1 MNEPKRSTDSHS
13 ILRRNSSFG
22 STYRLAVKE
31 LKEIL
36 RDRRTI
42 ITLVGMPLLIYPLL
56 SILFQKFYFSAA
68 AETKQAKYVFV
79 FEEAWQDDDGNTI
92 EPPDKSQ
99 QSDAIEPATDSNPK
113 PEESLI
119 DFFIRFNINIGE
131 AYAFPELE
139 LPKYV
144 GVRARTEEESD
155 PGFVAATEERYF
167 VDNELRPMGP
177 DENTLE
183 EIVQTGTADLGIRV
197 VRRTGRMPTIEIVQS
212 DFGSSARA
220 AEYLRKRIDATN
232 YVLARRDV
240 NGLRG
245 RLRQLT
251 NRPILPG
258 SVSRYV
264 NKIIEGTSKTPA
276 ISMASLV
283 PLILILMTV
292 TGAVYPAIDLTAGER
307 ERGTLEALIAAPIPR
322 FQVLFAKFIG
332 VLTVAMM
339 TAVVNMTGMFSTLFV
354 FGLIPILFGEGSF
367 GGWEIL
373 QVFGLLILFAG
384 FFSAV
389 LLAVTSFARSF
400 KEAQA
405 YIVPL
410 MLLSITPGVISLTPG
425 LQLSGILSVVPLVN
439 IVLLAREI
447 MEGTATPL
455 PAIIAISSTT
465 VYGLAALS
473 IAASIFGS
481 DSILYGSQTS
491 WRSLIR
497 RPRLKQ
503 NTVPIS
509 NAMSCLA
516 VIFPL
521 SFLSIGLVS
530 RVPGVVANWQGI
542 EVEKVAY
549 WHNLLPFAL
558 STVIVFVVVP
568 YLFLWH
574 GNVRLKNALKL
585 KFGNGMGYVAAV
597 LIGVCLWPLVGQLV
611 YLVNDWI
618 GFIQGSSSDVPE
630 WKQQLIEKAKAVVEQ
645 WRTVNPFL
653 IVFCFSVIPA
663 VCEEFFFRGV
673 LFRALF
679 SQNRAWVAI
688 IVSALAFGIFHT
700 LSLTDLSSQ
709 KFLPSFLAG
718 LVLAWLSYKS
728 GSIIPGMILHTVNNG
743 ILVSVAYYED
753 KLASA
758 GWIKENQDGFPSGIL
773 WLAFIGV
780 IAGAVI
786 TWLMKTPDFQNEQL
800 TTVASA
806 KQSEKE

>member
-1 MNEPKRSTDSHS
+1 MNDPQSKPRSHT
-13 ILRRNSSFG
+13 ILRRNSG
-22 STYRLAVKE
+22 VRSTYRLAVKE

-36 RDRRTI
+36 RDRRTM
-42 ITLVGMPLLIYPLL
+42 ITLIGMPLLIYPLL

-68 AETKQAKYVFV
+68 SETKQAKYVFV
-79 FEEAWQDDDGNTI
+79 FEEAWRDDDGNEI
-92 EPPDKSQ
+92 DPPKKPEQNENGS
-99 QSDAIEPATDSNPK
+99 SDDAKPK

-119 DFFIRFNINIGE
+119 DFFIRFNINLGE
-131 AYAFPELE
+131 AYVFPELG
-139 LPKYV
+139 LPQYV
-144 GVRARTEEESD
+144 GVKALTEEETD
-155 PGFVAATEERYF
+155 PNFVGPTEERYF
-167 VDNELRPMGP
+167 VDNELRPLDP
-177 DENTLE
+177 DEGSLE
-183 EIVQTGTADLGIRV
+183 EIVEAGKVDLGIRV
-197 VRRTGRMPTIEIVQS
+197 IRRKGRTPTIELIQS
-212 DFGSSARA
+212 NFGTSVRA
-220 AEYLRKRIDATN
+220 ADYLRKRIDASN
-232 YVLARRDV
+232 YVFARRDV

-245 RLRQLT
+245 QMRQLT
-251 NRPILPG
+251 NRPVLPG
-258 SVSRYV
+258 SVSRYI
-264 NKIIEGTSKTPA
+264 NKIVEAEEKGTPA

-307 ERGTLEALIAAPIPR
+307 ERGTLEALIAAPVPR

-332 VLTVAMM
+332 VLTVAML

-354 FGLIPILFGEGSF
+354 FGLISLLFGEGSF
-367 GGWEIL
+367 GFWQIL
-373 QVFGLLILFAG
+373 QVFCLLILFAG

-465 VYGLAALS
+465 IYGIAALS
-473 IAASIFGS
+473 VAASIFGS

-491 WRSLIR
+491 WRSLMK
-497 RPRLKQ
+497 RPTLKQ
-503 NTVPIS
+503 DFVPIS

-530 RVPGVVANWQGI
+530 RVPGMVANWQGI
-542 EVEKVAY
+542 EVEEVAY
-549 WHNLLPFAL
+549 WNNLLPFAL
-558 STVIVFVVVP
+558 STIIVFVAVP
-568 YLFLWH
+568 YFFLWH
-574 GNVRLKNALKL
+574 GNVRLINALKL
-585 KFGNGMGYVAAV
+585 RFGNGFAYIAAIF
-597 LIGVCLWPLVGQLV
+597 IGICMWPLIGQLV
-611 YLVNDWI
+611 YLVNEWI
-618 GFIQGSSSDVPE
+618 AFLQGSSGELPE
-630 WKQQLIEKAKAVVEQ
+630 WKQLLIEKAKTIVAQ
-645 WRTVNPFL
+645 WRTVNPIL
-653 IVFCFSVIPA
+653 IVFCFSVLPA

-673 LFRALF
+673 LFRALL

-688 IVSALAFGIFHT
+688 VASALAFGIFHT

-709 KFLPSFLAG
+709 KFMPSFLAG
-718 LVLAWLSYKS
+718 LVLAWLCYKS
-728 GSIIPGMILHTVNNG
+728 GSIIPGMILHTLNNG

-753 KLASA
+753 QLVSA
-758 GWIKENQDGFPSGIL
+758 GWIKENQDDGFPANIL
-773 WLAFIGV
+773 WMAFAGV
-780 IAGAVI
+780 IVGGI
-786 TWLMKTPDFQNEQL
+786 IIFLMKSPDAPNQKA
-800 TTVASA
+800 VAEA
-806 KQSEKE
+806 ATE